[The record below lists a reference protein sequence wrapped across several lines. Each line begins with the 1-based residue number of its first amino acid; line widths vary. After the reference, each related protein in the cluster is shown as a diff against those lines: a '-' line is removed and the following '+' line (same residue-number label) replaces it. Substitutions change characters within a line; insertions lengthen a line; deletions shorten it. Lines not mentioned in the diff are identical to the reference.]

1 VVVVSFRREGTIRS
15 TGGFSE
21 WRAWLAK
28 QREALVVAGAVGGL
42 AVLNRRLEK
51 GGGEPSNRLGGE
63 TRYYRWRGG
72 DLAYAVAGEGEPLLL
87 VHGIYAGASSFEF
100 RKNFGELSGSFRVY
114 ALDLLGCGL
123 SERPRRRYGPGDVT
137 SQVEDFARE
146 EIGGAAH
153 LVAGSLSAALSVP
166 ALVRSPWLFKKVV
179 LICPTGYASLDRPS
193 GYLGDVVYG
202 LFLAPVLGD
211 TLYHAIVSR
220 PGLRYYLGN
229 MAYHGKDLVTEEL
242 VASYYGTS
250 HQRGAKYFPAAFV
263 SGKFNLGVAGYWPR
277 VPHRTL
283 ICWGQE
289 ARTTPVSEL
298 EDFVRRNPRA
308 EPRIFKDAALLPHDE
323 RAETFNTEVRTF
335 LSGGTTRSKP

>member
-1 VVVVSFRREGTIRS
+1 M
-15 TGGFSE
+15 
-21 WRAWLAK
+21 WLTK
-28 QREALVVAGAVGGL
+28 HRGALVAAGAVGGL

-51 GGGEPSNRLGGE
+51 SGGGLSNRLGGE
-63 TRYYRWRGG
+63 ARYYRWRGR

-100 RKNFGELSGSFRVY
+100 RKNFGKLSGSFRVY

-123 SERPRRRYGPGDVT
+123 SERPRRRYGPEDVT
-137 SQVEDFARE
+137 SQVEDFVRE
-146 EIGGAAH
+146 EIGGPAH
-153 LVAGSLSAALSVP
+153 LVASSLSAALGVP
-166 ALVRSPWLFKKVV
+166 ALVRSPRLFRRAV
-179 LICPTGYASLDRPS
+179 LICPTGYASLERPS
-193 GYLGDVVYG
+193 GYLGDAIYG
-202 LFLAPVLGD
+202 LFLAPVIGD

-229 MAYHGKDLVTEEL
+229 MAYHDKDLVTEGL
-242 VASYYGTS
+242 VDSYYRAS
-250 HQRGAKYFPAAFV
+250 HQSGARYFPAAFV
-263 SGKFNLGVAGYWPR
+263 SGKLNLGVADYWPR

-298 EDFVRRNPRA
+298 EDFLRRNPRA

-323 RAETFNTEVRTF
+323 RAATFNKEAREF
-335 LSGGTTRSKP
+335 LAGGRVPSTS